1 MRIKD
6 LLSICENK
14 FELVI
19 FDKDENL
26 SSTYPEDLLVEDLYK
41 EFKTFEVDNH
51 NSSILFNL

>member
-1 MRIKD
+1 MKIKD

-19 FDKDENL
+19 FDKDGNL
-26 SSTYPEDLLVEDLYK
+26 SSIYPEDLLVEDLYK